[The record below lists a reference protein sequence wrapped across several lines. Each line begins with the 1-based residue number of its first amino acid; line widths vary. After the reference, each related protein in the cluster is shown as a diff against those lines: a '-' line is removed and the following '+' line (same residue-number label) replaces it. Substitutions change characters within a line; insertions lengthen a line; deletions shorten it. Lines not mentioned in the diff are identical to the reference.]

1 MSIDEPVSSPK
12 IRGRDG
18 FFVSSPQKKATLTH
32 RHAPRSKKQTG
43 IWHCGAYR
51 LNYARRPLIM
61 AVLNITPDSF
71 SDGGQFFDPDQAVE
85 QALRMEAEGADLI
98 DMGGEST
105 RPGAEPVSVEE
116 EIRRVV
122 PVVERLAKQLAIP
135 LSIDTTKSEVARRAI
150 EAGAS
155 IINDVSGFMRDP
167 QMLSVAA
174 NENSGL
180 VIMHSK
186 GTPQTMQR
194 HPRYRDLIGE
204 IYHFLSDRIDAA
216 VSQGIPR
223 TRIVVDPG
231 IGFGKTANHN
241 LKILHRLGDF
251 ADLGV
256 PLLIG
261 PSRKSFIGR
270 ILDLPP
276 SERLEGTAAAAAIA
290 VFQGARIIRVH
301 DIKPLIR
308 VVRVA
313 EAIRKEETMHNAKQS

>member
-1 MSIDEPVSSPK
+1 
-12 IRGRDG
+12 
-18 FFVSSPQKKATLTH
+18 
-32 RHAPRSKKQTG
+32 
-43 IWHCGAYR
+43 
-51 LNYARRPLIM
+51 M

-71 SDGGQFFDPDQAVE
+71 SDGGQFFDPDRALQ

-98 DMGGEST
+98 DVGGEST
-105 RPGAEPVSVEE
+105 RPGAAPVSVEE

-122 PVVERLAKQLAIP
+122 PVVERLSKQMAVPI
-135 LSIDTTKSEVARRAI
+135 SIDTTKSEVAQRAI

-167 QMLSVAA
+167 RMLSVAA
-174 NENSGL
+174 NGKSGL
-180 VIMHSK
+180 VIMHTK

-194 HPRYRDLIGE
+194 HPRYHDLIGE
-204 IYHFLSDRIDAA
+204 IHRFLSERIDAA
-216 VSQGIPR
+216 VSHRIPR
-223 TRIVVDPG
+223 NRIVVDPG

-251 ADLGV
+251 SDLGV
-256 PLLIG
+256 PLLVG

-290 VFQGARIIRVH
+290 VFQGARIIRIH
-301 DIKPLIR
+301 DIKPLVR

-313 EAIRKEETMHNAKQS
+313 EAIRREERTS

>member
-1 MSIDEPVSSPK
+1 MSNEEPVSSPK
-12 IRGRDG
+12 TKGRDG
-18 FFVSSPQKKATLTH
+18 FFVSSPQEGSVLNH
-32 RHAPRSKKQTG
+32 RRPSRSKKQAG
-43 IWHCGAYR
+43 IWRCGSYR

-71 SDGGQFFDPDQAVE
+71 SDGGQFFNSDQAVE

-98 DMGGEST
+98 DIGGEST
-105 RPGAEPVSVEE
+105 RPGATPVSVEE
-116 EIRRVV
+116 EARRVV

-135 LSIDTTKSEVARRAI
+135 ISVDTTKSEVARRAI

-167 QMLSVAA
+167 HMLSVAA
-174 NENSGL
+174 RGKTGL
-180 VIMHSK
+180 VIMHTN
-186 GTPQTMQR
+186 GTPETMQR
-194 HPRYRDLIGE
+194 RPRYHDLIGE
-204 IYHFLSDRIDAA
+204 IRRFLNERIDAA
-216 VSQGIPR
+216 VAHRIPR
-223 TRIVVDPG
+223 NRIAVDPG

-251 ADLGV
+251 ADLGA
-256 PLLIG
+256 PLLVG

-301 DIKPLIR
+301 DIKPLAR

-313 EAIRKEETMHNAKQS
+313 EAIRREKGNR

>member
-1 MSIDEPVSSPK
+1 MSINKPVSPPSTQ
-12 IRGRDG
+12 GRDG
-18 FFVSSPQKKATLTH
+18 FAVSSPPRKASLNK
-32 RHAPRSKKQTG
+32 RRAALSLKQTG
-43 IWHCGAYR
+43 VWHCGSYR

-61 AVLNITPDSF
+61 GVLNITPDSF
-71 SDGGQFFDPDQAVE
+71 SDGGAFFDPDKAVE

-98 DMGGEST
+98 DVGGEST

-122 PVVERLAKQLAIP
+122 PVVERLAKRLAVPI
-135 LSIDTTKSEVARRAI
+135 SVDTTKSEVARRAV

-155 IINDVSGFMRDP
+155 IINDVSGLKRDP
-167 QMLSVAA
+167 KMLAIAA
-174 NENSGL
+174 SSRSGL
-180 VIMHSK
+180 VIMHAK

-194 HPRYRDLIGE
+194 RPRYHDLIGE
-204 IYHFLSDRIDAA
+204 IHQFLSEQIKAAIAHRIPGNRIAA
-216 VSQGIPR
+216 
-223 TRIVVDPG
+223 DPG

-241 LKILHRLGDF
+241 LKILHRLGEF

-256 PLLIG
+256 PLLVG

-290 VFQGARIIRVH
+290 VLQGARIIRVH
-301 DIKPLIR
+301 DIEPLVR

-313 EAIRKEETMHNAKQS
+313 EAIREEKIP

>member
-1 MSIDEPVSSPK
+1 
-12 IRGRDG
+12 
-18 FFVSSPQKKATLTH
+18 
-32 RHAPRSKKQTG
+32 
-43 IWHCGAYR
+43 
-51 LNYARRPLIM
+51 LNYTRQPLIM
-61 AVLNITPDSF
+61 GILNVTPDSF
-71 SDGGQFFDPDQAVE
+71 SDGGAFFDPNQAVE
-85 QALRMEAEGADLI
+85 QALRMEAEGANLI
-98 DMGGEST
+98 DVGGEST
-105 RPGAEPVSVEE
+105 RPGAEPVSMEE

-122 PVVERLAKQLAIP
+122 PVVEKLAKQLTIP
-135 LSIDTTKSEVARRAI
+135 ISIDTTKSEVARRAI

-155 IINDVSGFMRDP
+155 IVNDVSGCTRDP
-167 QMLSVAA
+167 KMLSVAA
-174 NENSGL
+174 KDRSGL
-180 VIMHSK
+180 IIMHAK

-194 HPRYRDLIGE
+194 HPRYHDLIGE
-204 IYHFLSDRIDAA
+204 IRRFLRGRIDAA
-216 VSQGIPR
+216 VVNQIPKN
-223 TRIVVDPG
+223 RIAVDPG

-256 PLLIG
+256 PLLVG

-301 DIKPLIR
+301 DIKPLVR

-313 EAIRKEETMHNAKQS
+313 EAIRKEKRIS

>member
-1 MSIDEPVSSPK
+1 MNEPVSSPK
-12 IRGRDG
+12 MKGRGG
-18 FFVSSPQKKATLTH
+18 FVVSSPQKRATLNDC
-32 RHAPRSKKQTG
+32 HAPRSWKQSG
-43 IWHCGAYR
+43 LWRCGSYR
-51 LNYARRPLIM
+51 LNYARQPLIM

-71 SDGGQFFDPDQAVE
+71 SDGGQFFDPDRALQ

-98 DMGGEST
+98 DVGGEST
-105 RPGAEPVSVEE
+105 RPGAAPVSVEE

-122 PVVERLAKQLAIP
+122 PIVERLSKQLAIP
-135 LSIDTTKSEVARRAI
+135 ISIDTTKSEVAQRAI

-167 QMLSVAA
+167 RMLSVAA
-174 NENSGL
+174 NGKSGL
-180 VIMHSK
+180 VIMHTK

-204 IYHFLSDRIDAA
+204 IHRFLSERIDAA
-216 VSQGIPR
+216 AAHRIPR
-223 TRIVVDPG
+223 NRIAIDPG

-251 ADLGV
+251 SDLGV
-256 PLLIG
+256 PLLVG

-301 DIKPLIR
+301 DIKPLVR

-313 EAIRKEETMHNAKQS
+313 EAIRREERTS